1 MSKNNLPYY
10 IAGTLAALTLLAS
23 GVFAAAPYI
32 GFLAPVAALSV
43 GLPFIIDGAV
53 FSAVAMALSYKA
65 ISKNKTISEK
75 DVQLTEKVEEISKKD
90 AQLAKEEDKVQAQKQ
105 TISGQNDQL
114 TKKEAEVKAKEEE
127 NSKQKIEINK
137 KNEEIDNQKKEI
149 EELKH
154 KKTFVPQ
161 AMKNI
166 KEASQ
171 EVFAYVAEAYSSGRV
186 HSTIKQRR
194 SDVAND
200 LKNVVGSAKN
210 AYGTSVEYVK
220 GKFNSA
226 GNKLKNV
233 YGTSVEYTKGALNS
247 VGSSLYSRFHGTKVS
262 SSEEQF
268 KREDGSK
275 PSMQELTSLDYL
287 DLAVSSSEQKQR
299 ANSLDYLNIDNDVPK
314 QPDHLSI
321 DAAKRYLM
329 SLSEDQEIFYDAES
343 GGEKDTETSSLKEQL
358 DENSKAKVPSR
369 ISDLCESVK
378 GKFTSFWSGVQSI
391 YSKNVYNSCA
401 LGTDLLHAQ
410 HKNTLAN
417 VPQEE
422 VVNKE
427 AQKPEEQA
435 DQKPNLQRDNSINN
449 TEEGGKNKRSGA
461 ARRKRKQARVE
472 QPIVYTVTT
481 SNKYDVLLPECFLS

>member
-1 MSKNNLPYY
+1 MGKNNLPYY

-43 GLPFIIDGAV
+43 GLPFIIGCAV

-75 DVQLTEKVEEISKKD
+75 DVQLAEKVEEISKKD
-90 AQLAKEEDKVQAQKQ
+90 AQLAKEEDKVQAQKQTISELEAKIQAQEQ

-137 KNEEIDNQKKEI
+137 KNEEINNQKKEI

-247 VGSSLYSRFHGTKVS
+247 VGSSLYSVLYGTKG
-262 SSEEQF
+262 F
-268 KREDGSK
+268 
-275 PSMQELTSLDYL
+275 
-287 DLAVSSSEQKQR
+287 
-299 ANSLDYLNIDNDVPK
+299 
-314 QPDHLSI
+314 
-321 DAAKRYLM
+321 
-329 SLSEDQEIFYDAES
+329 
-343 GGEKDTETSSLKEQL
+343 
-358 DENSKAKVPSR
+358 
-369 ISDLCESVK
+369 
-378 GKFTSFWSGVQSI
+378 
-391 YSKNVYNSCA
+391 
-401 LGTDLLHAQ
+401 
-410 HKNTLAN
+410 
-417 VPQEE
+417 
-422 VVNKE
+422 
-427 AQKPEEQA
+427 
-435 DQKPNLQRDNSINN
+435 
-449 TEEGGKNKRSGA
+449 
-461 ARRKRKQARVE
+461 
-472 QPIVYTVTT
+472 
-481 SNKYDVLLPECFLS
+481 

>member
-1 MSKNNLPYY
+1 
-10 IAGTLAALTLLAS
+10 
-23 GVFAAAPYI
+23 
-32 GFLAPVAALSV
+32 
-43 GLPFIIDGAV
+43 
-53 FSAVAMALSYKA
+53 
-65 ISKNKTISEK
+65 
-75 DVQLTEKVEEISKKD
+75 
-90 AQLAKEEDKVQAQKQ
+90 
-105 TISGQNDQL
+105 
-114 TKKEAEVKAKEEE
+114 
-127 NSKQKIEINK
+127 
-137 KNEEIDNQKKEI
+137 
-149 EELKH
+149 
-154 KKTFVPQ
+154 
-161 AMKNI
+161 
-166 KEASQ
+166 
-171 EVFAYVAEAYSSGRV
+171 
-186 HSTIKQRR
+186 
-194 SDVAND
+194 
-200 LKNVVGSAKN
+200 
-210 AYGTSVEYVK
+210 
-220 GKFNSA
+220 
-226 GNKLKNV
+226 
-233 YGTSVEYTKGALNS
+233 
-247 VGSSLYSRFHGTKVS
+247 
-262 SSEEQF
+262 
-268 KREDGSK
+268 
-275 PSMQELTSLDYL
+275 
-287 DLAVSSSEQKQR
+287 
-299 ANSLDYLNIDNDVPK
+299 
-314 QPDHLSI
+314 
-321 DAAKRYLM
+321 M

-481 SNKYDVLLPECFLS
+481 SNKYDVFLPECFLS